1 VYKYDG
7 PPIRNVYEPTG
18 DEIRAWAYSGARF
31 PEQDWDIFMAE
42 PEHLELLVRLVED
55 PACPAR
61 RWLLGSLYCT
71 VGHTDHADPRI
82 AAAIGEAERST
93 KPWLTTWA
101 RRSRHVL
108 ENPENFDRDDW
119 CGLDTLATRLVD

>member
-1 VYKYDG
+1 
-7 PPIRNVYEPTG
+7 
-18 DEIRAWAYSGARF
+18 
-31 PEQDWDIFMAE
+31 MAE

-71 VGHTDHADPRI
+71 VGHTDHTDPRI

-93 KPWLTTWA
+93 EPWLTTWA

-119 CGLDTLATRLVD
+119 CGSDTLATRPVD